1 MIRSATKEDGQAI
14 ARLVLVILKDMELPI
29 LEEVSEEQMID
40 LLAEATAYPTYR
52 YGYQRIL
59 VYEHAGEVVGIA
71 VGYPAEDEKIIDEP
85 LREVFKKHG
94 LAEDVRLFIEEETLP
109 NEWYLDTISV
119 DERFRGMGI
128 GSKLLDALPEVAK
141 ASGKQALGLNV
152 DFDNPGARKLYAS
165 KGFKDVTTM
174 TISGHL
180 YNHMQKEV

>member
-1 MIRSATKEDGQAI
+1 M
-14 ARLVLVILKDMELPI
+14 
-29 LEEVSEEQMID
+29 
-40 LLAEATAYPTYR
+40 
-52 YGYQRIL
+52 
-59 VYEHAGEVVGIA
+59 
-71 VGYPAEDEKIIDEP
+71 
-85 LREVFKKHG
+85 
-94 LAEDVRLFIEEETLP
+94 P

-180 YNHMQKEV
+180 YNHMQKKCKITKVKRNCRIMSSPKEIILWIFIWYVGLVFVGREYTI

>member
-1 MIRSATKEDGQAI
+1 M
-14 ARLVLVILKDMELPI
+14 
-29 LEEVSEEQMID
+29 
-40 LLAEATAYPTYR
+40 
-52 YGYQRIL
+52 
-59 VYEHAGEVVGIA
+59 
-71 VGYPAEDEKIIDEP
+71 
-85 LREVFKKHG
+85 
-94 LAEDVRLFIEEETLP
+94 P

-180 YNHMQKEV
+180 YNHMQKKCKNNEAKVNHFSFVIFH

>member
-59 VYEHAGEVVGIA
+59 VYEHAG
-71 VGYPAEDEKIIDEP
+71 
-85 LREVFKKHG
+85 
-94 LAEDVRLFIEEETLP
+94 EDVRLFIEEETLP

>member
-29 LEEVSEEQMID
+29 LEEVSEEQMI
-40 LLAEATAYPTYR
+40 
-52 YGYQRIL
+52 
-59 VYEHAGEVVGIA
+59 EHAGEVAGIA